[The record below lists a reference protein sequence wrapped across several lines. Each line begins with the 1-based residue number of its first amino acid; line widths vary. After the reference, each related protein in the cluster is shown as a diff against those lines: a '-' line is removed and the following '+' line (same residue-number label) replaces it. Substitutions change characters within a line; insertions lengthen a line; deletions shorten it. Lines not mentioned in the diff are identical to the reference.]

1 MTEIANSDLGFLVA
15 TLPVGIAYVHSRE
28 VWTILEDAKSRHPF
42 LTAARHDQRLICALI
57 NAGAITA
64 ANQTAT
70 RMFEVDAGNAQG
82 LPTETKLPK
91 GAETAFVDGLF
102 HIFEGKG
109 AFSAG
114 ATIRLKNGDKQHV
127 HLSIWP
133 SDGGAPPALIGI
145 AVTNVQAGSVAGDA
159 REDLRGALAHAARIS
174 MLGEMTASIAHEV
187 NQPLSSIVTNAEAG
201 LRWLNR
207 EPPDLVEVKTIL
219 ERIVRS
225 GNRAADVVTAMRSL
239 ARNAEPQRSAVCLNT
254 LIGEAS
260 QLLRSELT
268 KRQVALKL
276 ELAADSPE
284 TLIDRTQILQVVVN
298 LALNAAQAMADGQA
312 WNRTLVIRTRFDRG
326 SVAVVEVEDSGPGVD
341 PAARERLFETFYTTK
356 ESGVGLGL
364 GICRSIVEAHGSV
377 IELESSAHL
386 GARFSFRLPLSA
398 IS

>member
-1 MTEIANSDLGFLVA
+1 MTEMGGGDLGDLAA
-15 TLPVGIAYVHSRE
+15 TLPVGIAHVHARE
-28 VWTILEDAKSRHPF
+28 VWTILENAKSRDPS
-42 LTAARHDQRLICALI
+42 LTAARHDERLMCALI
-57 NAGAITA
+57 NASVIAGVNEA
-64 ANQTAT
+64 AT
-70 RMFEVDAGNAQG
+70 RMFGADTDSAQG
-82 LPTETKLPK
+82 LPIATKLPK
-91 GAETAFVDGLF
+91 GATKAFVEGLF

-109 AFSAG
+109 IFSAG

-133 SDGGAPPALIGI
+133 SDGGAPPVFIGI
-145 AVTNVQAGSVAGDA
+145 AVTNIHGSIATGDA
-159 REDLRGALAHAARIS
+159 EEDLRGELAHAARIS

-201 LRWLNR
+201 LRWLDR
-207 EPPDLVEVKTIL
+207 EPPDLVEVKSIL

-225 GNRAADVVTAMRSL
+225 GNRAADVVAAMRSL
-239 ARNAEPQRSAVCLNT
+239 ARNAKPQRSAVCLNS

-260 QLLRSELT
+260 LLLRSELT

-276 ELAADSPE
+276 ELAAVSPE

-312 WNRTLVIRTRFDRG
+312 WNRMLVIRTRFDRG

-341 PAARERLFETFYTTK
+341 PAVRERLFETFYTTK
-356 ESGVGLGL
+356 ESGMGVGL
-364 GICRSIVEAHGSV
+364 GICRSIIEAHGSV
-377 IELESSAHL
+377 IKLESSIHL

-398 IS
+398 LS